1 MFRNLLNTHM
11 VYVVKVKDNDSY
23 ARIHKDIFQF
33 NDVIYIYLLFQ
44 KPENYCSPNKFRQ
57 DAAVA

>member
-1 MFRNLLNTHM
+1 M

-57 DAAVA
+57 DAAAA